1 MYKKMSTEQIFN
13 EVSDICKKVFND
25 NDLMITNDSSADS
38 IDSWD
43 SISNLFFIDTIEQ
56 KFSLKFSLDEIM
68 NAQNIGDICAIID
81 KKSNK

>member
-1 MYKKMSTEQIFN
+1 MYKNMSTEQIFN

-25 NDLMITNDSSADS
+25 NDLIITNDSSADS